1 MHILNAKSQLDVH
14 QANLKRENSVEAL
27 THQMSVSGTATG
39 KTQPVQKLT
48 AMQTG
53 TLATGIHL
61 KVTHAVTGRPSTIS
75 CTAECTLMINGKIG
89 ATIETLLEPT
99 MSATR
104 TTWDVLLWVK
114 TNHGIIVSGTRT
126 AQRQQLHLCLK
137 MMELG
142 SRILSARK
150 L

>member
-1 MHILNAKSQLDVH
+1 MHILNVKSQLDVQ
-14 QANLKRENSVEAL
+14 QANPQRENSVEAL

-53 TLATGIHL
+53 TTATGIHL
-61 KVTHAVTGRPSTIS
+61 KVTHAVTGRPSMIS
-75 CTAECTLMINGKIG
+75 CTAECTLMINGKTT
-89 ATIETLLEPT
+89 ATIETLLEPS

-114 TNHGIIVSGTRT
+114 TNHGIIVIGMKT
-126 AQRQQLHLCLK
+126 AQSQSQNP
-137 MMELG
+137 
-142 SRILSARK
+142 
-150 L
+150 